1 MPQSSGSN
9 LQPYV
14 SADGHARDVSR
25 SEGVTPAGSRD
36 ASRRTSMMG
45 ALDGEGGIGGLGG
58 VPREGEKRAIKEGE
72 VKEERERVFLRAT

>member
-1 MPQSSGSN
+1 MPQSVGPN

-14 SADGHARDVSR
+14 SADGHGRDVTR

-45 ALDGEGGIGGLGG
+45 TLDGEGGIGGLGG
-58 VPREGEKRAIKEGE
+58 VLREWEKRAVKGGE
-72 VKEERERVFLRAT
+72 VKEERERGGLRAT